1 MANYLILGCDEITEL
16 VVNPGEN
23 TLTPGSIYFIEFTG
37 ETTAG
42 CFRVVEESSGIVEE
56 GVSSSV
62 EFDDCLLCLQ
72 NNGLS
77 FLAVSCDDPE
87 ISGPIDSRQFT
98 EWPIG
103 QNYRICEGEVI
114 GCLCVTI
121 TGITNDSFPIDF
133 NITGPFTSCLCE
145 DTPRSANTES
155 TVCVIDC
162 SGNTVSI
169 VPPHPIWT
177 DGYGTQVT
185 QLNMIT
191 LGGTNGLNS

>member
-37 ETTAG
+37 ETTGG
-42 CFRVVEESSGIVEE
+42 CFTVVEESSDIPEE

-62 EFDDCLLCLQ
+62 EYSDCLVCLQ
-72 NNGLS
+72 SNSLS
-77 FLAVSCDDPE
+77 FLAVSCDNPE
-87 ISGPIDSRQFT
+87 ISGPLDSRQFT

-103 QNYRICEGEVI
+103 QNYRICEGEI
-114 GCLCVTI
+114 LGCLCVTI

-155 TVCVIDC
+155 LICVTLCDQ
-162 SGNTVSI
+162 SVVS
-169 VPPHPIWT
+169 VNPPHPIWT

-185 QLNMIT
+185 QLNMVT
-191 LGGTNGLNS
+191 LGGPNGLNS

>member
-1 MANYLILGCDEITEL
+1 MANYLILGCDGTTEL

-23 TLTPGSIYFIEFTG
+23 ILTSGNTYFIEFTG

-42 CFRVVEESSGIVEE
+42 CFTVVEESSGIVEE
-56 GVSSSV
+56 GVLSFV

-72 NNGLS
+72 GYGLS
-77 FLAVSCDDPE
+77 FLAISCDDSETSIPVN
-87 ISGPIDSRQFT
+87 SKQFT
-98 EWPIG
+98 EWPVG
-103 QNYRICEGEVI
+103 QNYRICEDEFN
-114 GCLCVTI
+114 CLCITI
-121 TGITNDSFPIDF
+121 TGTTNDFYSIDY

-145 DTPRSANTES
+145 NTPRSANTES

-191 LGGTNGLNS
+191 LGGPNGLNS

>member
-1 MANYLILGCDEITEL
+1 M
-16 VVNPGEN
+16 VNPGEN

-42 CFRVVEESSGIVEE
+42 CFKVVEESLEIVEE
-56 GVSSSV
+56 SVSSSV

-72 NNGLS
+72 SNGLS
-77 FLAVSCDDPE
+77 FSVVSCDNPE
-87 ISGPIDSRQFT
+87 ILYTIDSRQFT

-103 QNYRICEGEVI
+103 QNYSICEGEI
-114 GCLCVTI
+114 DCLCVTV
-121 TGITNDSFPIDF
+121 TGITNDSFPIDV

-145 DTPRSANTES
+145 NTPRSANTES

-191 LGGTNGLNS
+191 LGGPNGLNS